1 MVGKAMTKPDS
12 KKSSVAAINATGK
25 CATAASA
32 AEQVKNGSVEPGC
45 PTQIKASVM
54 KQTSR
59 ECLHRRNTEC
69 EVYDDGT
76 NTFFWW
82 VLSANVNTTNVK
94 YWTLQHLK
102 WWCCFWAGTCKEILQ
117 IHSSC
122 RKIHVFGENRVCYNV
137 RFQGELKDRPKWP
150 PLITSNTV
158 TLFQIFK
165 YTGI

>member
-1 MVGKAMTKPDS
+1 MVGKAMTKPES

-45 PTQIKASVM
+45 PTQTKASVM

-82 VLSANVNTTNVK
+82 VFSGNVNNTNVK
-94 YWTLQHLK
+94 YWTLQQLK
-102 WWCCFWAGTCKEILQ
+102 WWCCFDQVLRE
-117 IHSSC
+117 
-122 RKIHVFGENRVCYNV
+122 
-137 RFQGELKDRPKWP
+137 
-150 PLITSNTV
+150 ITSNSQFLQKDARDWWEQGV
-158 TLFQIFK
+158 L
-165 YTGI
+165 